1 VAAVHEAQGIAA
13 MSTIPDTDLGPES
26 HPDLSVGVDT
36 AHLHDDPRAGL
47 AYDLGTDRPVTSV
60 AGYYLD
66 ALRRRPV
73 GRKLLSALTGL
84 LLVGGLTLFTFP
96 FFTDV
101 YTDTVLQN
109 RLEDQF
115 ETITVDSYDEWHAQV
130 SGQQG
135 AALTR
140 IALPDIDIET
150 LVVEGTSA
158 AALRAGAGHYPNT
171 PLPGQVGNVA
181 IAGHRTTYGRPFNRI
196 DELKVGQDIWLST
209 PIGDFRYVIIDPPT
223 DGDCVRE
230 EKHARAGFAA
240 CITHPRDWSV
250 VNQSNRSLLTLTS
263 CHPKGS
269 AAERIIVRAEL
280 AEQHP
285 RGTYEQLRDSGQ
297 LQAAGAR

>member
-1 VAAVHEAQGIAA
+1 
-13 MSTIPDTDLGPES
+13 MSTVPDTDLG
-26 HPDLSVGVDT
+26 L
-36 AHLHDDPRAGL
+36 DPYADVPAGGDATQEPYGGGDGL
-47 AYDLGTDRPVTSV
+47 AYDLGTDRPATSV

-73 GRKLLSALTGL
+73 GRKILSVLTGL

-115 ETITVDSYDEWHAQV
+115 ETITVDSYDDWHAQV

-140 IALPDIDIET
+140 IALPDIDVET

-223 DGDCVRE
+223 DGECVRRE
-230 EKHARAGFAA
+230 QDARAGFAA

-250 VNQSNRSLLTLTS
+250 VNQSSRSILTLTS